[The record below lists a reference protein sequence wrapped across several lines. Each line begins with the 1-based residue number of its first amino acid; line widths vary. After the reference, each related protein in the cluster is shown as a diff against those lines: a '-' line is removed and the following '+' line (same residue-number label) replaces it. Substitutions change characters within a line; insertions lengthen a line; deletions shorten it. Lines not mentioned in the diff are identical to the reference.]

1 MKPHWQGLGETR
13 ANLALPLRLSAAGQ
27 SLRQGR
33 IRKAQHDGDGKHG
46 YALAYALGAG
56 YLEMETLK
64 QRCMGKG
71 VAFM

>member
-1 MKPHWQGLGETR
+1 M
-13 ANLALPLRLSAAGQ
+13 LPRHAYAS
-27 SLRQGR
+27 
-33 IRKAQHDGDGKHG
+33 DGDWKHG
-46 YALAYALGAG
+46 YALAYALATC